1 MTETT
6 YSAEPQMAR
15 PRQFFSL
22 MRADL
27 LSGCRLGWR
36 LAVRNI
42 RSKYRR
48 SVLGYLW
55 AVLPI
60 VTTTL
65 IWVVLNSSGLLV
77 VRDTGIS
84 YVVFVLINLTMW
96 QGFVDALLSP
106 IQQME
111 AARSMLTKANFPR
124 ESLIVAGLVEVAFTF
139 VIRIALLMVALL
151 WFQAPLASTL
161 VLVPLAVLALVLLGT
176 TVGLLLLPLSLL
188 YEDIHRGLLVACTL
202 WVFATPVFYPPPSRW
217 PYTLIAYANP
227 VTPLLTTA
235 REWLT
240 TGVVSQPIGFVV
252 VTAFAIVAGVA
263 AWIAY
268 RLAMPHLIARISS

>member
-1 MTETT
+1 MTEIT

-27 LSGCRLGWR
+27 FSGSRLGWR

-42 RSKYRR
+42 RSRYRR
-48 SVLGYLW
+48 SVLGYVW
-55 AVLPI
+55 AALPI
-60 VTTTL
+60 LTTTL
-65 IWVVLNSSGLLV
+65 IWVVLNSSGLLA

-84 YVVFVLINLTMW
+84 YAAFVLINLTMW

-106 IQQME
+106 LQQME
-111 AARSMLTKANFPR
+111 AARSMLTKANFAR
-124 ESLIVAGLVEVAFTF
+124 ESLIIAGLVEVAFTF
-139 VIRIALLMVALL
+139 AIRIGLLMVALL
-151 WFQAPLASTL
+151 WFRVPLAPTL
-161 VLVPLAVLALVLLGT
+161 VLAPLAVLALVLLGT

-188 YEDIHRGLLVACTL
+188 YEDIHRGLLVACSL
-202 WVFATPVFYPPPSRW
+202 WVFATPVFYPPPSQW
-217 PYTLIAYANP
+217 PYTLTAYVNP

-235 REWLT
+235 REWVT
-240 TGVVSQPIGFVV
+240 TGVVSHPLGFVL
-252 VTAFAIVAGVA
+252 VTAAALVAGIG
-263 AWIAY
+263 AWVVY